1 MRRTLRALLLGISA
15 TVVSGFS
22 SGAQTPPPMYGF
34 GASQCATFLND
45 IRLHPEAK
53 ALYFSWAQGFISSA
67 NALLPG
73 AGVVPNLTASLN
85 EDAQQS
91 ALVDICKQNPG
102 EDFSRASIQLLDRI
116 RISGGLKPI
125 LNQ

>member
-1 MRRTLRALLLGISA
+1 MRRTWRALLLGISA
-15 TVVSGFS
+15 TVVSDFS
-22 SGAQTPPPMYGF
+22 SGAQTPPPVYGF

-53 ALYFSWAQGFISSA
+53 AFYFSWAQGFISAA

-73 AGVVPNLTASLN
+73 GGVPNLTASLN